1 MLQGY
6 ADIIRP
12 MVRDTVTLLHKELT
26 YSKHDI
32 LVEGANAT
40 MLDIDFGIDWFLSKY
55 LAFFQLHYE

>member
-1 MLQGY
+1 MLVENQQILVLQGY

-26 YSKHDI
+26 YSQHDI

-40 MLDIDFGIDWFLSKY
+40 MLDIDFGIDWFLLKY
-55 LAFFQLHYE
+55 